1 MSNKK
6 TVIKSL
12 AMISVFTL
20 ISKIMGFFRETMIA
34 SKYGANIETDM
45 YTAATTAV
53 IFLIG
58 ALGSGL
64 NTTLVPIFSEV
75 EEREGRRGKLKFMN
89 KIMNIIGLIALIL
102 CALSYIFAPQITKLI
117 AKGFTG
123 ETLAYTAYLMRIGV
137 PIILF
142 LSITYIFSSF
152 LQSENI
158 FGPYAIMGIPYNL
171 VFIIFLIFFARRGNI
186 NLLMFVSVIAAS
198 MQFLIQLPAVKHKRY
213 RYSPDLDFKDPYVAK
228 MFKLIVPIL
237 IGSSAYQINL
247 VVDKTLASELVSGSI
262 SVLNYSSKIYL
273 MIISVFVMALTTVI
287 FPKLS
292 SSMIRNESQEIR
304 SIISES
310 VDIVALITLPATFA
324 IVFLSYPIVEILFQ
338 RNMFNETATLMT
350 SGALTFYIL
359 GLFFASL
366 RMIFEKVF
374 YSMQK
379 TKVPMINGLIAVAV
393 NIAFDIIL
401 VKFMQHK
408 GLALATSISS
418 LVSAITL
425 YISLKKVY
433 PDIEIKDNLISLIKI
448 LAASIIMALAMYL
461 LFTLGVKVLGEKKII
476 KFLMMAIS
484 GVIALVI
491 YVISLKALKV
501 HALDAVLN
509 YKRRNNEK

>member
-1 MSNKK
+1 
-6 TVIKSL
+6 
-12 AMISVFTL
+12 
-20 ISKIMGFFRETMIA
+20 
-34 SKYGANIETDM
+34 
-45 YTAATTAV
+45 
-53 IFLIG
+53 
-58 ALGSGL
+58 
-64 NTTLVPIFSEV
+64 
-75 EEREGRRGKLKFMN
+75 
-89 KIMNIIGLIALIL
+89 
-102 CALSYIFAPQITKLI
+102 
-117 AKGFTG
+117 
-123 ETLAYTAYLMRIGV
+123 
-137 PIILF
+137 
-142 LSITYIFSSF
+142 
-152 LQSENI
+152 
-158 FGPYAIMGIPYNL
+158 
-171 VFIIFLIFFARRGNI
+171 
-186 NLLMFVSVIAAS
+186 
-198 MQFLIQLPAVKHKRY
+198 
-213 RYSPDLDFKDPYVAK
+213 
-228 MFKLIVPIL
+228 
-237 IGSSAYQINL
+237 
-247 VVDKTLASELVSGSI
+247 
-262 SVLNYSSKIYL
+262 
-273 MIISVFVMALTTVI
+273 
-287 FPKLS
+287 
-292 SSMIRNESQEIR
+292 
-304 SIISES
+304 
-310 VDIVALITLPATFA
+310 
-324 IVFLSYPIVEILFQ
+324 
-338 RNMFNETATLMT
+338 MFNETATLMT

-509 YKRRNNEK
+509 LSLIHI

>member
-1 MSNKK
+1 
-6 TVIKSL
+6 
-12 AMISVFTL
+12 
-20 ISKIMGFFRETMIA
+20 
-34 SKYGANIETDM
+34 
-45 YTAATTAV
+45 
-53 IFLIG
+53 
-58 ALGSGL
+58 
-64 NTTLVPIFSEV
+64 
-75 EEREGRRGKLKFMN
+75 
-89 KIMNIIGLIALIL
+89 
-102 CALSYIFAPQITKLI
+102 
-117 AKGFTG
+117 
-123 ETLAYTAYLMRIGV
+123 
-137 PIILF
+137 
-142 LSITYIFSSF
+142 
-152 LQSENI
+152 
-158 FGPYAIMGIPYNL
+158 
-171 VFIIFLIFFARRGNI
+171 
-186 NLLMFVSVIAAS
+186 
-198 MQFLIQLPAVKHKRY
+198 
-213 RYSPDLDFKDPYVAK
+213 
-228 MFKLIVPIL
+228 MFKLILPIL

-310 VDIVALITLPATFA
+310 VDTVALITLPATFA

-379 TKVPMINGLIAVAV
+379 TKIPMINGLIAVAV
-393 NIAFDIIL
+393 NVGFDIIL
-401 VKFMQHK
+401 VRFMQHK

-448 LAASIIMALAMYL
+448 LAASIIMALSMYL
-461 LFTLGVKVLGEKKII
+461 LFTLGVKILGEKKII

-484 GVIALVI
+484 GVISLVI

-509 YKRRNNEK
+509 FRRRTNE

>member
-1 MSNKK
+1 
-6 TVIKSL
+6 
-12 AMISVFTL
+12 
-20 ISKIMGFFRETMIA
+20 
-34 SKYGANIETDM
+34 
-45 YTAATTAV
+45 
-53 IFLIG
+53 
-58 ALGSGL
+58 
-64 NTTLVPIFSEV
+64 
-75 EEREGRRGKLKFMN
+75 
-89 KIMNIIGLIALIL
+89 
-102 CALSYIFAPQITKLI
+102 
-117 AKGFTG
+117 
-123 ETLAYTAYLMRIGV
+123 
-137 PIILF
+137 
-142 LSITYIFSSF
+142 
-152 LQSENI
+152 
-158 FGPYAIMGIPYNL
+158 
-171 VFIIFLIFFARRGNI
+171 
-186 NLLMFVSVIAAS
+186 
-198 MQFLIQLPAVKHKRY
+198 
-213 RYSPDLDFKDPYVAK
+213 
-228 MFKLIVPIL
+228 
-237 IGSSAYQINL
+237 
-247 VVDKTLASELVSGSI
+247 
-262 SVLNYSSKIYL
+262 